1 MQPSLPPSHPAPAS
15 GPLARRLASLRE
27 RARRSELR
35 GPALWVVIGCLI
47 CQMGLGLTYVTRG
60 FSADLIEALA
70 LSRAQFAGS
79 SAAQLALQSLGSPL
93 AGLLTVRYGASRVL
107 AGSSLLFALVFF
119 FYARVESL
127 FGFYAVLAGVG
138 LGAAGMG
145 DITVGHVVT
154 QWIRRRRGLALGIA
168 YAGSNVGGAV
178 MVQLTSWVAGHSNFR
193 GGLLSVVAFSLLVLL
208 PVSLWMVRDRP
219 ADAIVD
225 PAPGDAPIDDSARAA
240 SATIAARSGSDGSSD
255 GATDPDT
262 SLDLRTALR
271 TRSFWILT
279 ATLFSFFFYFTG
291 ALDHLVLFLTD
302 TGLSKESA
310 RGWLSQAIGLGIVSK
325 IAGGYIADRIP
336 HEKSILYDYG
346 LLAFSS
352 LVLLLLPNPLL
363 LPVFVVTFGFSQAA
377 RDVVYPLVIE
387 RCFGARHLASIYGVM
402 TLTLLPGAVLGPL
415 LAAHLRDELG
425 DYRLAF
431 LIFVVM
437 NVLSLAALY
446 FLRDERRQPGAPRH
460 FA

>member
-1 MQPSLPPSHPAPAS
+1 
-15 GPLARRLASLRE
+15 
-27 RARRSELR
+27 
-35 GPALWVVIGCLI
+35 
-47 CQMGLGLTYVTRG
+47 
-60 FSADLIEALA
+60 
-70 LSRAQFAGS
+70 
-79 SAAQLALQSLGSPL
+79 
-93 AGLLTVRYGASRVL
+93 
-107 AGSSLLFALVFF
+107 
-119 FYARVESL
+119 
-127 FGFYAVLAGVG
+127 
-138 LGAAGMG
+138 
-145 DITVGHVVT
+145 
-154 QWIRRRRGLALGIA
+154 
-168 YAGSNVGGAV
+168 
-178 MVQLTSWVAGHSNFR
+178 MVQLTSWVAGRSDFR

-219 ADAIVD
+219 AEAIVD

-240 SATIAARSGSDGSSD
+240 SAAIAVRSGSDGSS
-255 GATDPDT
+255 GAATDPDT
-262 SLDLRTALR
+262 SLDLGTALR

-336 HEKSILYDYG
+336 REKSILYDYG
-346 LLAFSS
+346 LLTFSS

-363 LPVFVVTFGFSQAA
+363 LPVFVVSFGFSQAA

-387 RCFGARHLASIYGVM
+387 RCFGPRHLASIYGVM

-415 LAAHLRDELG
+415 LAARLRDELG
-425 DYRLAF
+425 DSRLAF
-431 LIFVVM
+431 LIFVVL
-437 NVLSLAALY
+437 NALSLAALF
-446 FLRDERRQPGAPRH
+446 FLRDERDQPGAPRH